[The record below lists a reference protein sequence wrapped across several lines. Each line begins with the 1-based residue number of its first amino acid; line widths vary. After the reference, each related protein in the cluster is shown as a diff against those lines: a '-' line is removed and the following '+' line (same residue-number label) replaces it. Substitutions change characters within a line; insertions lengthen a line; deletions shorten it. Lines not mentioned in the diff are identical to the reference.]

1 MVVKLYTRY
10 FRDTELSYMKG
21 FWKKFYE
28 EKTSK
33 RVYFNLGGGG
43 RFGIEA

>member
-1 MVVKLYTRY
+1 MVIKLYTRY
-10 FRDTELSYMKG
+10 FRDTKLSYMKG

-33 RVYFNLGGGG
+33 SVYRKL
-43 RFGIEA
+43 E